1 LWQVIIE
8 CSFIP
13 KKLDKTAKV
22 KFFTLNNRVKLQK
35 RCLISCSGAQ
45 KGEQQ
50 MQARGPL
57 MIEHRLIERM
67 LANVKNLLVQV
78 GQTKKID
85 PLLVDKAVDF
95 IRTYADRTHHG
106 KEEDILFRDL
116 NNKELSEID
125 RRVMNE
131 LIEEHVFGRKTT
143 KALVEAN
150 TQYRNGDS
158 SSLGDIV
165 SCLNTLVDFYPKH
178 IEKEDKVFFPA
189 SRAYFSETEDQ
200 TMLAEFMDFDQ
211 KMIHEK
217 YKSVVEELEK

>member
-1 LWQVIIE
+1 VAAQVT
-8 CSFIP
+8 FIVREI
-13 KKLDKTAKV
+13 K
-22 KFFTLNNRVKLQK
+22 
-35 RCLISCSGAQ
+35 I

-78 GQTKKID
+78 GQTQKID

-125 RRVMNE
+125 RRIMNE

-150 TQYRNGDS
+150 TRYRNGDS
-158 SSLGDIV
+158 SALGEIV

-189 SRAYFSETEDQ
+189 ARAYFSETEDQ

>member
-1 LWQVIIE
+1 
-8 CSFIP
+8 
-13 KKLDKTAKV
+13 
-22 KFFTLNNRVKLQK
+22 
-35 RCLISCSGAQ
+35 
-45 KGEQQ
+45 

-67 LANVKNLLVQV
+67 LAKIKDMLKRVE
-78 GQTKKID
+78 QTGEID
-85 PLLVDKAVDF
+85 PLFVDIAVDF

-116 NNKELSEID
+116 NKKELSTVD
-125 RRVMNE
+125 RGIMNE

-150 TQYRNGDS
+150 SRYRNGDS
-158 SSLGDIV
+158 AALSDVAG
-165 SCLNTLVDFYPKH
+165 CLKTLVDFYPRH

-189 SRAYFSETEDQ
+189 SRAYFSEAEDQ
-200 TMLAEFMDFDQ
+200 RMLAEFMDFDQ

-217 YKSVVEELEK
+217 YRSVVDDLENE